1 MRCIVAVW
9 RAQQIADGAV
19 TAGLLLHHGGA
30 LALARLL
37 PRRRGAIPATLSELS
52 PEWLSGALA
61 SRSPGVRVKSFEFLD
76 RHSGTTSRARI
87 ALHYADRGSAPSMPD
102 TLFVKITP
110 APLAQRL
117 FIAVNG
123 IGRNEVRF
131 YRDARPDLPVRA
143 PEVFAAQCGAGGRLF
158 AILLEDLTAAGV
170 RFTSLGDRASLD
182 DARGVVVELAALHA
196 AFWESPRFG
205 GDLAWLPCYESRRR
219 DMPWER
225 FVTGQMLGLA
235 LRRFERDFPPELSR
249 LGDLCIGRRDG
260 LESLWARGARTLVH
274 GDCHVGNLFF
284 TERGVG
290 FLDWQVCARAP
301 GVRDVSYF
309 LCNSFPSQLR
319 AEHERDLIAL
329 YLDRLVERGVA
340 APSFEEA
347 WTQHRLFAVYTWLA
361 AAFTAAAGAGLQAP
375 EIGMAG
381 LRRTTRAATELESI
395 ALIDRLLIPEESAA
409 SAP

>member
-9 RAQQIADGAV
+9 RAQRIADGAV
-19 TAGLLLHHGGA
+19 TAGLLLRHGGA

-37 PRRRGAIPATLSELS
+37 PRRRGGIPATLSELS

-61 SRSPGVRVKSFEFLD
+61 SRSPGVRVKSFAFLE

-110 APLAQRL
+110 APPAQRL
-117 FIAVNG
+117 FVAVTG

-131 YRDARPDLPVRA
+131 YRDVRPDLPVRA

-158 AILLEDLTAAGV
+158 AILLEDLAAAGA
-170 RFTSLGDRASLD
+170 RFSSVGDRASLD

-196 AFWESPRFG
+196 AFWESTRFG
-205 GDLAWLPCYESRRR
+205 DDLAWLPCYESRQR

-225 FVTGQMLGLA
+225 FVTGQMLGVA
-235 LRRFERDFPPELSR
+235 VRRFEGELPQELSK
-249 LGDLCIGRRDG
+249 LGDLCIRRRDG

-274 GDCHVGNLFF
+274 GDCHLGNLYF
-284 TERGVG
+284 TARGVG
-290 FLDWQVCARAP
+290 FLDWQICARAP

-309 LCNSFPSQLR
+309 LCNSLPSQLR
-319 AEHERDLIAL
+319 VEHERDLAPAL
-329 YLDRLVERGVA
+329 RRLHLAGRRLHGGGRCGPAGPGDREGGLA
-340 APSFEEA
+340 AHDPGRDGA
-347 WTQHRLFAVYTWLA
+347 RQHRPDRERAVLTES
-361 AAFTAAAGAGLQAP
+361 P
-375 EIGMAG
+375 E
-381 LRRTTRAATELESI
+381 TTRQGASSTARSSQATE
-395 ALIDRLLIPEESAA
+395 PPV